1 MSGTQDVQITLTLQ
15 EWQVC
20 RAGLLEL
27 PGKIGL
33 PVIMKLEPQL
43 MQATKPKVNGEDQER
58 RPVAAEPEEHPQ

>member
-1 MSGTQDVQITLTLQ
+1 MSGTQEIEISLTLQ

-33 PVIMKLEPQL
+33 PVIMKLESQL
-43 MQATKPKVNGEDQER
+43 MQATKPKVNGEDTQIEER
-58 RPVAAEPEEHPQ
+58 PQ

>member
-1 MSGTQDVQITLTLQ
+1 MSATQEIEVSLTLQ

-43 MQATKPKVNGEDQER
+43 MQATKPKPNGEDHER
-58 RPVAAEPEEHPQ
+58 QPEEHPQ

>member
-1 MSGTQDVQITLTLQ
+1 MSGSQEIEITLTLQ
-15 EWQVC
+15 EWQCV

-43 MQATKPKVNGEDQER
+43 MQATKPRVNGED
-58 RPVAAEPEEHPQ
+58 HPAVEATP